1 MKDSNLKNKNYIDY
15 IKSKNIMRKV
25 FNYLKRIKFL
35 SIIKNNKEIQ
45 NKFNITIDD
54 YKQYNLIEIEIIP
67 FKNKI
72 GKFINILNESDELY
86 YHIYFNDSNEK
97 IKTRYISEEGKVK
110 KIKIVIEKNHYINYF
125 IHVNALKLLILK
137 NIMEA
142 IFQI

>member
-67 FKNKI
+67 FENKI

-97 IKTRYISEEGKVK
+97 IKTR
-110 KIKIVIEKNHYINYF
+110 
-125 IHVNALKLLILK
+125 
-137 NIMEA
+137 
-142 IFQI
+142 